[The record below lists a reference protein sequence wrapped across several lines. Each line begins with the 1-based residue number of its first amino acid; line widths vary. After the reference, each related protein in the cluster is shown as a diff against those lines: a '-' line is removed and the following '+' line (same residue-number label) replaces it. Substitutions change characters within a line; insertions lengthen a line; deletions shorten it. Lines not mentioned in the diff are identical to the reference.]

1 MFTEEELFANFF
13 WGRRTDMHVAS
24 FFSLH
29 RPMSVTTT
37 VPPTTSPDAFN
48 AIFDSKAS
56 RKSTDDMIDTLSSMV
71 QTMEIASQGPQDDVR
86 QPNNH
91 AQIDIIH
98 LDRPATQDLQAPVE
112 ELVRRLRPFH
122 PPPPPVPMD
131 EAIAAKAEE
140 TVRNDEPTS
149 QQTYSTVLTIRESTH
164 SDGHKTYVA
173 HVSPFVRQDN
183 NTMEAPSA
191 TETETSVD
199 EPRRS
204 GQTYMER
211 TRDTR
216 TMYAISVRRQRRL
229 KMKKH
234 KRKKWLRK
242 TRHLR
247 RKLDKA

>member
-1 MFTEEELFANFF
+1 
-13 WGRRTDMHVAS
+13 MHVAS

-37 VPPTTSPDAFN
+37 VPPTTSTDAFN
-48 AIFDSKAS
+48 AIFDSKTS
-56 RKSTDDMIDTLSSMV
+56 RKSTDDVINTLSSMV
-71 QTMEIASQGPQDDVR
+71 QTMEIASQGPQHDVQ
-86 QPNNH
+86 QPGNH

-98 LDRPATQDLQAPVE
+98 LDRPAMQDLQAPVE

-122 PPPPPVPMD
+122 PPPPPVPLD
-131 EAIAAKAEE
+131 EAIAAEE
-140 TVRNDEPTS
+140 AARNDEPTS

-164 SDGHKTYVA
+164 SDGHKTYIA

-183 NTMEAPSA
+183 NTTMEAPSA
-191 TETETSVD
+191 AETEETSVD

-211 TRDTR
+211 TRDNR